1 MVVSETAEDIRNF
14 RDMQIEQIVSRGR
27 GSSQHHL
34 KSPESSDILR
44 KDEPDEETLHAVISE
59 IWNIFE
65 ASKREPKKDKLAYEV
80 KLRAESLRN
89 RKRKRAALL
98 SVMRAGSTLML
109 FLSFGLLQ
117 SDFSLYLFSI
127 VVGCFVLGLSA
138 FLERGA

>member
-1 MVVSETAEDIRNF
+1 MVVSENAENIRNF
-14 RDMQIEQIVSRGR
+14 RDMRIEQLVSRGK
-27 GSSQHHL
+27 GSSQHHPE
-34 KSPESSDILR
+34 SPESSDILR
-44 KDEPDEETLHAVISE
+44 KDDPDEETLHAVISE

-65 ASKREPKKDKLAYEV
+65 ASKRDPKRDKLAYEV

-89 RKRKRAALL
+89 RKRRRAALL

-127 VVGCFVLGLSA
+127 VIGCSVLGLSA

>member
-1 MVVSETAEDIRNF
+1 MVVSETTEDIRNF
-14 RDMQIEQIVSRGR
+14 RDMRMPQIVSRGE

-44 KDEPDEETLHAVISE
+44 KDDPDEETLHAVISE

-65 ASKREPKKDKLAYEV
+65 ASEREPKKGKLAYEV

-89 RKRKRAALL
+89 RKRKKAALL

>member
-14 RDMQIEQIVSRGR
+14 RDMQMEQIVSRGK
-27 GSSQHHL
+27 GSSQHL
-34 KSPESSDILR
+34 KTPESSDILR
-44 KDEPDEETLHAVISE
+44 KDDPDEETLHAVISE

>member
-1 MVVSETAEDIRNF
+1 MVVSENAENIRNF
-14 RDMQIEQIVSRGR
+14 KHMQIEQLVSRGK
-27 GSSQHHL
+27 GFSQHHL
-34 KSPESSDILR
+34 RPPESSDVLK
-44 KDEPDEETLHAVISE
+44 KDDPDEETLHAVISE

-65 ASKREPKKDKLAYEV
+65 ASKREPKRDKLAYEV

-89 RKRKRAALL
+89 RKRRRAALL

-117 SDFSLYLFSI
+117 SDFPLYLFSI
-127 VVGCFVLGLSA
+127 VIGCFVLGLSA